1 MINTRGIHFQDM
13 KWKGG
18 AHLAFNGSISDSIRM
33 AISMGMYSCQIYL
46 GSPRS
51 YNRSTIDKEDIKA
64 VKDILKFFPVNLF
77 IHTPVIYNLSGKVDN
92 LAWQGGDTLSG
103 RCAASNE
110 SDCVRRIGTSSARGD
125 DIDKIMN
132 LCVKGMQYELDVLN
146 MIEVGNIDLGVVV
159 HPGSNKDKENGLKAI
174 SETINKLEFKNGTG
188 KAKLLLE
195 NSSGGGT
202 KLATTFEEIKKII
215 DGVLPE
221 KRENVGVCIDT
232 AHIFGFG
239 SYDLREKSEV
249 DRMFR
254 EFDEIIGKE
263 YLCLIHLND
272 SKCSEQKRHNAFF
285 GSCKDCHQLLGE
297 GYIWKDNYE
306 TLIYLLEI
314 CERRSTPIVLETV
327 KEDIFTLASL
337 NKFNK

>member
-1 MINTRGIHFQDM
+1 MMNTRGIHFQDM

-92 LAWQGGDTLSG
+92 LAWKGGDT
-103 RCAASNE
+103 
-110 SDCVRRIGTSSARGD
+110 VGTSSARGD
-125 DIDKIMN
+125 IDRIMN
-132 LCVKGMQYELDVLN
+132 LCLKGMQYELDVLN
-146 MIEVGNIDLGVVV
+146 MIERENIDLGVVV

-215 DGVLPE
+215 DGILPE
-221 KRENVGVCIDT
+221 KRENIGVCIDT

>member
-1 MINTRGIHFQDM
+1 MMNTRGIHFQDM

-92 LAWQGGDTLSG
+92 LAWKGG
-103 RCAASNE
+103 
-110 SDCVRRIGTSSARGD
+110 

-146 MIEVGNIDLGVVV
+146 MIEAENIDLGVVV

-215 DGVLPE
+215 DGILPE

>member
-1 MINTRGIHFQDM
+1 MIHLQDM

-92 LAWQGGDTLSG
+92 LAWKGGGD
-103 RCAASNE
+103 
-110 SDCVRRIGTSSARGD
+110 
-125 DIDKIMN
+125 IDRIMN

-146 MIEVGNIDLGVVV
+146 MIEGENIDLGVVV

-314 CERRSTPIVLETV
+314 CERRSIPIVLETV

-337 NKFNK
+337 NKFRK